1 MTHAV
6 RTTRVIDIR
15 SALKPEL
22 NRGSHGPTISRFQEQ
37 EHLAEADWLISQTK
51 THIVRQRI
59 RVKHARDTGQKSEL
73 ADSMLHALEVSLGAF
88 ERHRELIVIRLKRRL
103 SE

>member
-6 RTTRVIDIR
+6 LTTRVIDIR

-22 NRGSHGPTISRFQEQ
+22 NRASHAQTISRFEEQ
-37 EHLAEADWLISQTK
+37 EHLAEANWLISQTK
-51 THIVRQRI
+51 TNIVRQQI
-59 RVKHARDTGQKSEL
+59 RFKHARDTGQKSEL
-73 ADSMLHALEVSLGAF
+73 ADSLLYALEVSLGAF
-88 ERHRELIVIRLKRRL
+88 ERHRDLIVNQLKRRL